1 MIQQAFVEI
10 AEAVA
15 RGAHAGQF
23 DKSGADYI
31 THPARV
37 AERVRR
43 QGGADEAVA
52 AAWLHDVL
60 EDCDVPST
68 DLAAAGIPDTVITA
82 VQALTKMDGEA
93 PEDYCARVL
102 ANPTALRVKRADID
116 DNTDPVRT
124 ALLPEATR
132 ERLAAKYARTRHL
145 LGLDNSP
152 STSPKQ

>member
-10 AEAVA
+10 AEAMA
-15 RGAHAGQF
+15 RSAHAGQF
-23 DKSGADYI
+23 DKSGVDYI

-37 AERVRR
+37 AERVLR

-60 EDCDVPST
+60 EDCDVSAA
-68 DLAAAGIPDTVITA
+68 DLAAAGIPDAVIDA
-82 VQALTKMDGEA
+82 VQAVTKIDGEA
-93 PEDYCARVL
+93 PEDYCARIL
-102 ANPTALRVKRADID
+102 ASPTALRVKRADID
-116 DNTDPVRT
+116 DNTDPART

-145 LGLDNSP
+145 LGLD
-152 STSPKQ
+152 TDMDTGTGQ

>member
-60 EDCDVPST
+60 EDCDVSST
-68 DLAAAGIPDTVITA
+68 DLAAAGIPGTVIAA
-82 VQALTKMDGEA
+82 VQAVTKMRRRS
-93 PEDYCARVL
+93 ARGL
-102 ANPTALRVKRADID
+102 LRPRPCEPHRPAGQ
-116 DNTDPVRT
+116 
-124 ALLPEATR
+124 
-132 ERLAAKYARTRHL
+132 ARGHR
-145 LGLDNSP
+145 
-152 STSPKQ
+152 